1 MHRAKKRLPS
11 VSPWLPIVSF
21 RFVGVSEHYESDLD
35 YFSKYVLGEKL
46 QPMSVN
52 TNPDKP
58 TGQAY
63 QIDSTLRRKIK
74 RYHRK
79 DMLLYGKAFELR
91 NARLRYS
98 GVS

>member
-1 MHRAKKRLPS
+1 MSR
-11 VSPWLPIVSF
+11 F

-35 YFSKYVLGEKL
+35 YFSKNVLGEKL
-46 QPMSVN
+46 QAMSVN

-58 TGQAY
+58 AGQAY

-79 DMLLYGKAFELR
+79 DMLLYGKAVELR